1 MLGASPAPR
10 PDNGQLP
17 VWQSN
22 TSPATGRW
30 LVVAMDRLELIARV
44 VPLQFFRIA
53 RQPTKARPR
62 SDCASAQGL
71 IVPPAVRQQ
80 RLQTGPAL
88 EGDFTFTGSAS
99 NAWKATRR
107 LKGTVQKGTVAPGRA
122 TVPQCRS
129 GSGDTARGVQVL
141 RLPTRSDGV
150 VFRPPR
156 LGDWLP

>member
-44 VPLQFFRIA
+44 DPLQFFRIA

-99 NAWKATRR
+99 NAWK
-107 LKGTVQKGTVAPGRA
+107 
-122 TVPQCRS
+122 
-129 GSGDTARGVQVL
+129 
-141 RLPTRSDGV
+141 
-150 VFRPPR
+150 
-156 LGDWLP
+156 

>member
-1 MLGASPAPR
+1 M
-10 PDNGQLP
+10 
-17 VWQSN
+17 
-22 TSPATGRW
+22 
-30 LVVAMDRLELIARV
+30 
-44 VPLQFFRIA
+44 
-53 RQPTKARPR
+53 
-62 SDCASAQGL
+62 
-71 IVPPAVRQQ
+71 PPAVRQQ

-129 GSGDTARGVQVL
+129 GSGDTARGVRVL